1 MENIDLTIDEV
12 KQHLNIDHD
21 LDDDLLEGYKAA
33 ALEVCQ
39 KHRGKTF
46 VATKTET
53 TIPFSTAIK
62 VRC

>member
-39 KHRGKTF
+39 THIGKTF
-46 VATKTET
+46 G
-53 TIPFSTAIK
+53 
-62 VRC
+62 